1 MLKKACFFNAFLHRF
16 SSIFDLKIH
25 RFLDQISMHFAMK
38 SKIAQ
43 VHETLRG
50 PMNFEGR
57 LLKNSI
63 NIDTNSIKNEGAKKT
78 SQKALQKSILGR
90 ILASQTH
97 SKSKKNRIKVD
108 VNKPLEK
115 KAISRQL

>member
-1 MLKKACFFNAFLHRF
+1 
-16 SSIFDLKIH
+16 
-25 RFLDQISMHFAMK
+25 MK

-63 NIDTNSIKNEGAKKT
+63 KIDTNSIKNEGAKKA
-78 SQKALQKSILGR
+78 SQKALQKSIL
-90 ILASQTH
+90 
-97 SKSKKNRIKVD
+97 V
-108 VNKPLEK
+108 
-115 KAISRQL
+115 AI